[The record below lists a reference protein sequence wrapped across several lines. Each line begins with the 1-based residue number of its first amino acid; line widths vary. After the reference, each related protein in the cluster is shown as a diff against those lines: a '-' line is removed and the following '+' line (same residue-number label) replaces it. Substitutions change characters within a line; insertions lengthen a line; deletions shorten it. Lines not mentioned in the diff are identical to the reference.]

1 VRHAEE
7 ILRGLGADVA
17 AVLYPDLGHSVDED
31 ELEHVRALMG
41 RLVAAAGTGPE
52 RDSADR

>member
-7 ILRGLGADVA
+7 VLRGLGADVA

-31 ELEHVRALMG
+31 ELERVRAIMN
-41 RLVAAAGTGPE
+41 AQTGE
-52 RDSADR
+52 AIGG